1 MGHLS
6 RLSLCVLIAVMLAIV
21 LCRCARALRP
31 PALLSPPPL
40 SSQFAAAS
48 VVHMGHM
55 RSLMHAG

>member
-21 LCRCARALRP
+21 LCRCALRP